1 MHTAETKPVITE
13 LHLEPSVLETY
24 YTPDAADRTV
34 EGVMELMAGLQESM
48 QAVRS
53 DWRTAAMGDRQ
64 LLEQLAAPHVERI
77 NVSRRKDHPEEPD
90 IAVSK
95 ISENFLLGLAE
106 PDWEGQMPRDTSE
119 EELQRWEDFKNEHPD
134 VADNLEDWY
143 MYHAKLHE
151 LRKDAVLMKE
161 FDEEYRGEQMAATRA
176 AAEFLRAQDRKDEIS
191 RRMASLRAKAVKMG
205 RPLTAGERRKITAWQ
220 KQLSEVDDN
229 IDIPPNSSKERFL
242 EEVTRLQ
249 VREWKRQLDSGL
261 LMTEQMQTIIDE
273 TLPAM
278 VRGEPT
284 LFVGETGGAKTAL
297 AEYMVQTY
305 FGVDPEFVSAYGDVN
320 SYQLMGK
327 QELKAEGEKMEWD
340 QIFQELKDR
349 DIDWDKLSDETRA
362 QLVVQGMRMIN
373 LPGSTESVWVP
384 GPVVRAIEGG
394 RPLILD
400 EINAMPP
407 ELLKRLNKIMQLRPG
422 DRFTV
427 QEDSGKVVE
436 VQSGFC
442 IIATANEKSKRYKG
456 VDDLSVEFQN
466 RFGANINRVRYPDYD
481 KGYDE
486 YPRENAQ
493 LAMATV
499 ATQRGELP
507 PDIDEGEF
515 ENFVRAARLS
525 QQIFSGTNGEGY
537 NQFID
542 TEKMVDDR
550 PGLEETV
557 LAPRTMVDILHK
569 VTGSYGTVSLKRACQ
584 TFLDGIKNPNDRQVM
599 HHVLEYHD
607 LLPEELLNDERI

>member
-1 MHTAETKPVITE
+1 MHTAETKPITTE

-24 YTPDAADRTV
+24 YAPDAADRTV
-34 EGVMELMAGLQESM
+34 EGVVELMTGLRESM

-119 EELQRWEDFKNEHPD
+119 EELRRWEDFKNEHPD

-151 LRKDAVLMKE
+151 LRNDTGLME
-161 FDEEYRGEQMAATRA
+161 RFDEEYRGEQMAATRA

-191 RRMASLRAKAVKMG
+191 GRMASLRAKAVKMG
-205 RPLTAGERRKITAWQ
+205 RPLTAGERRKIAAWQ
-220 KQLSEVDDN
+220 KQLSEVDEN
-229 IDIPPNSSKERFL
+229 IDIPPNSSKEQFL

-284 LFVGETGGAKTAL
+284 LFVGETGGAKTAM

-305 FGVDPEFVSAYGDVN
+305 FGVEPEFVSAYGDVN

-327 QELKAEGEKMEWD
+327 QELREENGA
-340 QIFQELKDR
+340 
-349 DIDWDKLSDETRA
+349 
-362 QLVVQGMRMIN
+362 
-373 LPGSTESVWVP
+373 SVSEFVP
-384 GPVVRAIEGG
+384 GPIIRAMEQGK
-394 RPLILD
+394 PLILD

-427 QEDSGKVVE
+427 QEDSGRVVE
-436 VQSGFC
+436 AQSGFC

-599 HHVLEYHD
+599 HHILEYHD
-607 LLPEELLNDERI
+607 LLPEEMLGDERI

>member
-1 MHTAETKPVITE
+1 MHTVETKPITTE

-24 YTPDAADRTV
+24 YAPDAADRTV
-34 EGVMELMAGLQESM
+34 EGVVELMTGLRESM

-53 DWRTAAMGDRQ
+53 DWRTAVVGDRQ

-77 NVSRRKDHPEEPD
+77 NASRRKDHPEEPD

-119 EELQRWEDFKNEHPD
+119 EELRRWEDFKNEHPD

-151 LRKDAVLMKE
+151 LRNDTRLME
-161 FDEEYRGEQMAATRA
+161 RFDEEYRGEQMAATRA

-191 RRMASLRAKAVKMG
+191 GRMASLRAKVARKG
-205 RPLTAGERRKITAWQ
+205 RPLTAGERRKIAAWQ

-273 TLPAM
+273 ALPAM
-278 VRGEPT
+278 MRGEPT

-327 QELKAEGEKMEWD
+327 QELREENGA
-340 QIFQELKDR
+340 
-349 DIDWDKLSDETRA
+349 
-362 QLVVQGMRMIN
+362 
-373 LPGSTESVWVP
+373 SVSEFVP
-384 GPVVRAIEGG
+384 GPIIRAMEQGT
-394 RPLILD
+394 PLILD

-436 VQSGFC
+436 VQPGFC

-569 VTGSYGTVSLKRACQ
+569 VAGSYGTVSLKRACQ

-599 HHVLEYHD
+599 YHILEYHD
-607 LLPEELLNDERI
+607 LLPEEMLGDERI

>member
-1 MHTAETKPVITE
+1 MHTAETKPITTE

-24 YTPDAADRTV
+24 YAPDAADRTV
-34 EGVMELMAGLQESM
+34 EGIVELMTGLRESM

-119 EELQRWEDFKNEHPD
+119 EELRRWEDFKNEHPD

-151 LRKDAVLMKE
+151 LRNDTGLME
-161 FDEEYRGEQMAATRA
+161 RFDEEYRGEQMAATRA

-191 RRMASLRAKAVKMG
+191 GRMASLRAKAVKMG
-205 RPLTAGERRKITAWQ
+205 RPLTAGERRKIAAWQ
-220 KQLSEVDDN
+220 KQLSEVDEN
-229 IDIPPNSSKERFL
+229 IDIPPNSSKEQFL

-278 VRGEPT
+278 MRGEPT
-284 LFVGETGGAKTAL
+284 LFVGETGGAKTAM

-305 FGVDPEFVSAYGDVN
+305 FGVEPEFVSAYGDVN

-327 QELKAEGEKMEWD
+327 QELREENGA
-340 QIFQELKDR
+340 
-349 DIDWDKLSDETRA
+349 
-362 QLVVQGMRMIN
+362 
-373 LPGSTESVWVP
+373 SVSEFVP
-384 GPVVRAIEGG
+384 GPIIRAMEQGK
-394 RPLILD
+394 PLILD

-427 QEDSGKVVE
+427 QEDSGRVVE

-599 HHVLEYHD
+599 HHILEYHD
-607 LLPEELLNDERI
+607 LLPEEMLGDERI

>member
-1 MHTAETKPVITE
+1 MHTAETKSTPTE
-13 LHLEPSVLETY
+13 LHFEPSVLETY
-24 YTPDAADRTV
+24 YAPDAADRTV
-34 EGVMELMAGLQESM
+34 EGVVELMTGLRESM

-53 DWRTAAMGDRQ
+53 DWRTVVAGDRQ

-90 IAVSK
+90 IAVSE

-119 EELQRWEDFKNEHPD
+119 EELQRWEGFKDEHPD

-191 RRMASLRAKAVKMG
+191 RRMASLRAKAVRMG

-320 SYQLMGK
+320 SYQLIGK
-327 QELKAEGEKMEWD
+327 QELREENGA
-340 QIFQELKDR
+340 
-349 DIDWDKLSDETRA
+349 
-362 QLVVQGMRMIN
+362 
-373 LPGSTESVWVP
+373 SVSEFVP
-384 GPVVRAIEGG
+384 GPIIRAMEQGT
-394 RPLILD
+394 PLILD
-400 EINAMPP
+400 EINAMPS

-436 VQSGFC
+436 VQPGFC

-507 PDIDEGEF
+507 PDIDEGDF

-569 VTGSYGTVSLKRACQ
+569 VAGSYGTVSLKRACQ

-599 HHVLEYHD
+599 HHILEYHD
-607 LLPEELLNDERI
+607 LLPEEMLGDERI

>member
-1 MHTAETKPVITE
+1 MHTAETKPITTE

-24 YTPDAADRTV
+24 YAPDAADRTV
-34 EGVMELMAGLQESM
+34 EGVVELMTGLRESM

-119 EELQRWEDFKNEHPD
+119 EELRRWEDFKNEHPD
-134 VADNLEDWY
+134 VADSLEDWY

-151 LRKDAVLMKE
+151 LRNDTGLME
-161 FDEEYRGEQMAATRA
+161 RFDEEYRGEQMAATRA

-191 RRMASLRAKAVKMG
+191 GRMASLRAKAVKMG
-205 RPLTAGERRKITAWQ
+205 RPLTAGERRKIAAWQ
-220 KQLSEVDDN
+220 KQLSEVDEN
-229 IDIPPNSSKERFL
+229 IDIPPNSSKEQFL

-278 VRGEPT
+278 MRGEPT
-284 LFVGETGGAKTAL
+284 LFVGETGGAKTAM

-305 FGVDPEFVSAYGDVN
+305 FGVEPEFVSAYGDVN

-327 QELKAEGEKMEWD
+327 QELREENGA
-340 QIFQELKDR
+340 
-349 DIDWDKLSDETRA
+349 
-362 QLVVQGMRMIN
+362 
-373 LPGSTESVWVP
+373 SVSEFVP
-384 GPVVRAIEGG
+384 GPIIRAMEQGK
-394 RPLILD
+394 PLILD

-427 QEDSGKVVE
+427 QEDSGRVVE

-599 HHVLEYHD
+599 HHILEYHD
-607 LLPEELLNDERI
+607 LLPEEMLGDERI

>member
-1 MHTAETKPVITE
+1 MHTAETKSTPTE
-13 LHLEPSVLETY
+13 LHFEPSVLETY
-24 YTPDAADRTV
+24 YAPDAADRTV
-34 EGVMELMAGLQESM
+34 EGVVELMTGLRESM

-53 DWRTAAMGDRQ
+53 DWRTVVAGDRQ

-119 EELQRWEDFKNEHPD
+119 EELRRWEDFKNEHPD

-151 LRKDAVLMKE
+151 LRNDTGLME
-161 FDEEYRGEQMAATRA
+161 RFDEEYRGEQMAATRA
-176 AAEFLRAQDRKDEIS
+176 AAEFLRAQDRKDAIS
-191 RRMASLRAKAVKMG
+191 RRMASLRAKAVRMG

-320 SYQLMGK
+320 SYQLIGK
-327 QELKAEGEKMEWD
+327 QELREENGA
-340 QIFQELKDR
+340 
-349 DIDWDKLSDETRA
+349 
-362 QLVVQGMRMIN
+362 
-373 LPGSTESVWVP
+373 SVSEFVP
-384 GPVVRAIEGG
+384 GPIIRAMEQGT
-394 RPLILD
+394 PLILD
-400 EINAMPP
+400 EINAMPS

-427 QEDSGKVVE
+427 QEDSGRAVE
-436 VQSGFC
+436 VQPGFC

-466 RFGANINRVRYPDYD
+466 RFGANINRVRYPDHD

-493 LAMATV
+493 LAMAAV
-499 ATQRGELP
+499 ATKRGELP
-507 PDIDEGEF
+507 PDIDEGDF

-569 VTGSYGTVSLKRACQ
+569 VAGSYGTVSLKRACQ

-599 HHVLEYHD
+599 HHILEYHD
-607 LLPEELLNDERI
+607 LLPEEMLGDERI

>member
-1 MHTAETKPVITE
+1 MKIVESKPVTTETE
-13 LHLEPSVLETY
+13 LRLEPRVSESY
-24 YTPDAADRTV
+24 YSPDMADRTV
-34 EGVMELMAGLQESM
+34 DGVVELMTGLQEAM
-48 QAVRS
+48 QAVRA
-53 DWRTAAMGDRQ
+53 DWRTAAIGDRQ
-64 LLEQLAAPHVERI
+64 TLEQLAAPHVERI
-77 NVSRRKDHPEEPD
+77 NESRRRTDLKEPD
-90 IAVSK
+90 IDVSE

-106 PDWEGQMPRDTSE
+106 PNWEEQMPRDTSE
-119 EELQRWEDFKNEHPD
+119 EELQRWEGFKDEHPD

-151 LRKDAVLMKE
+151 LRKDTGLME
-161 FDEEYRGEQMAATRA
+161 RFDKEYRGEQMAATRA
-176 AAEFLRAQDRKDEIS
+176 AAEFLRAQERKQYIS
-191 RRMASLRAKAVKMG
+191 EQMVSLRAKVAKIG
-205 RPLTAGERRKITAWQ
+205 RSLTAGERQQIAAWQ
-220 KQLSEVDDN
+220 KQLSEVDEN
-229 IDIPPNSSKERFL
+229 IDIPPNSSKEMFL

-261 LMTEQMQTIIDE
+261 LMTKQMQTIIDE

-284 LFVGETGGAKTAL
+284 LFVGETGGAKTAM

-305 FGVDPEFVSAYGDVN
+305 FGVEPEFVSAYGDVN
-320 SYQLMGK
+320 SYQLIGK
-327 QELKAEGEKMEWD
+327 QELREENGA
-340 QIFQELKDR
+340 
-349 DIDWDKLSDETRA
+349 
-362 QLVVQGMRMIN
+362 
-373 LPGSTESVWVP
+373 SVSEFMP
-384 GPVVRAIEGG
+384 GPIIRAMEQGK
-394 RPLILD
+394 PLILD

-427 QEDSGKVVE
+427 QEDSGRVVE
-436 VQSGFC
+436 VQPGFC

-507 PDIDEGEF
+507 PDIAEGDF

-525 QQIFSGTNGEGY
+525 QQIFSGINGEGY
-537 NQFID
+537 DQFID
-542 TEKMVDDR
+542 TERMVDDR

-557 LAPRTMVDILHK
+557 LAPRTVVDILHK
-569 VTGSYGTVSLKRACQ
+569 VVGSYGVVSLKRACQ
-584 TFLDGIKNPNDRQVM
+584 TFLDGVKNPNDRKVLY
-599 HHVLEYHD
+599 HILEYHD
-607 LLPEELLNDERI
+607 LLPEEMLRNTSEEAGDNEETDES

>member
-1 MHTAETKPVITE
+1 MHTAETKSTPTE
-13 LHLEPSVLETY
+13 LHFEPSVLETY
-24 YTPDAADRTV
+24 YAPDAADRTV
-34 EGVMELMAGLQESM
+34 EGVVELMTGLRESM

-53 DWRTAAMGDRQ
+53 DWRTVVAGDRQ

-90 IAVSK
+90 IAVSE

-119 EELQRWEDFKNEHPD
+119 EELQRWEGFKDEHPD

-191 RRMASLRAKAVKMG
+191 RRMASLRAKAVRMG

-320 SYQLMGK
+320 SYQLIGK
-327 QELKAEGEKMEWD
+327 QELREENGA
-340 QIFQELKDR
+340 
-349 DIDWDKLSDETRA
+349 
-362 QLVVQGMRMIN
+362 
-373 LPGSTESVWVP
+373 SVSEFVP
-384 GPVVRAIEGG
+384 GPIIRAMEQGT
-394 RPLILD
+394 PLILD
-400 EINAMPP
+400 EINAMPS

-427 QEDSGKVVE
+427 QEDSGKIVE
-436 VQSGFC
+436 VQPGFC

-507 PDIDEGEF
+507 PDIDEGDF

-569 VTGSYGTVSLKRACQ
+569 VAGSYGTVSLKRACQ
-584 TFLDGIKNPNDRQVM
+584 TFLDGIKNPNDRQVI
-599 HHVLEYHD
+599 HHILEYHD
-607 LLPEELLNDERI
+607 LLPEEMLGDERI

>member
-1 MHTAETKPVITE
+1 MKIAESKPVTTETE
-13 LHLEPSVLETY
+13 LRLEPRVSESY
-24 YTPDAADRTV
+24 YSPDMDDRTV
-34 EGVMELMAGLQESM
+34 DGVVELMTGLQESM
-48 QAVRS
+48 QAVRA
-53 DWRTAAMGDRQ
+53 DWRAAAIGDRQ
-64 LLEQLAAPHVERI
+64 LLERLGAPHIARI
-77 NVSRRKDHPEEPD
+77 NESRRRTDLEEPD
-90 IAVSK
+90 IDVSE

-106 PDWEGQMPRDTSE
+106 PNWEEQMPRDTSE
-119 EELQRWEDFKNEHPD
+119 EELQRWESFKDEHPD
-134 VADNLEDWY
+134 VADNLEEWY

-151 LRKDAVLMKE
+151 LRKDTVLMKE

-176 AAEFLRAQDRKDEIS
+176 AAEFLCAQGRKGEIS
-191 RRMASLRAKAVKMG
+191 ERMADLRARAAKTG
-205 RPLTAGERRKITAWQ
+205 RSLTAGERRKIAALQ
-220 KQLSEVDDN
+220 KQLSEVDKN
-229 IDIPPNSSKERFL
+229 IDIPPNSSKEMFL

-297 AEYMVQTY
+297 AEYMAREY
-305 FGVDPEFVSAYGDVN
+305 CGVEPEFVSAYGDVN

-327 QELKAEGEKMEWD
+327 QELREENGA
-340 QIFQELKDR
+340 
-349 DIDWDKLSDETRA
+349 
-362 QLVVQGMRMIN
+362 
-373 LPGSTESVWVP
+373 SVSEFVP
-384 GPVVRAIEGG
+384 GPIIRAMEQGK
-394 RPLILD
+394 PLILD

-436 VQSGFC
+436 VQPGFC

-493 LAMATV
+493 LAMAAV

-507 PDIDEGEF
+507 PDIDEGDF

-537 NQFID
+537 DQFID
-542 TEKMVDDR
+542 TETMVDNR

-557 LAPRTMVDILHK
+557 LAPRTMVDILRK
-569 VTGSYGTVSLKRACQ
+569 VAGSYGVVSLKRACQ
-584 TFLDGIKNPNDRQVM
+584 TFLDGIKNQNDRKVM
-599 HHVLEYHD
+599 HHIFEYHD
-607 LLPEELLNDERI
+607 LLPEEMLRKRPGLAEDDYRQRRAD

>member
-1 MHTAETKPVITE
+1 MHTAETKPITTE

-24 YTPDAADRTV
+24 YAPDAADRTV

-53 DWRTAAMGDRQ
+53 DWRTAVVGDRQ

-77 NVSRRKDHPEEPD
+77 NASRSQGYPGEPS
-90 IAVSK
+90 IAASE

-106 PDWEGQMPRDTSE
+106 PNWEEQMPRDTSE
-119 EELQRWEDFKNEHPD
+119 EELQRWEGFKNEYPD

-151 LRKDAVLMKE
+151 LRKDAVLMNE
-161 FDEEYRGEQMAATRA
+161 FDEGYRGEQMAATRA

-191 RRMASLRAKAVKMG
+191 GRMVSLRAKVARNR
-205 RPLTAGERRKITAWQ
+205 RPLTAGERRKIAAWQ

-327 QELKAEGEKMEWD
+327 QELKAEGGKMEWD
-340 QIFQELKDR
+340 QIFQG
-349 DIDWDKLSDETRA
+349 A
-362 QLVVQGMRMIN
+362 QR
-373 LPGSTESVWVP
+373 SW
-384 GPVVRAIEGG
+384 
-394 RPLILD
+394 
-400 EINAMPP
+400 
-407 ELLKRLNKIMQLRPG
+407 
-422 DRFTV
+422 
-427 QEDSGKVVE
+427 
-436 VQSGFC
+436 
-442 IIATANEKSKRYKG
+442 Y
-456 VDDLSVEFQN
+456 
-466 RFGANINRVRYPDYD
+466 
-481 KGYDE
+481 
-486 YPRENAQ
+486 
-493 LAMATV
+493 
-499 ATQRGELP
+499 
-507 PDIDEGEF
+507 
-515 ENFVRAARLS
+515 
-525 QQIFSGTNGEGY
+525 
-537 NQFID
+537 
-542 TEKMVDDR
+542 
-550 PGLEETV
+550 
-557 LAPRTMVDILHK
+557 
-569 VTGSYGTVSLKRACQ
+569 
-584 TFLDGIKNPNDRQVM
+584 
-599 HHVLEYHD
+599 
-607 LLPEELLNDERI
+607 

>member
-1 MHTAETKPVITE
+1 MHTAETKPITTE

-24 YTPDAADRTV
+24 YAPDAADRTV
-34 EGVMELMAGLQESM
+34 EGVVELMTGLRESM

-64 LLEQLAAPHVERI
+64 LLEQQAAPHVERI

-119 EELQRWEDFKNEHPD
+119 EELRRWEDFKNEHPD

-151 LRKDAVLMKE
+151 LRNDTGLME
-161 FDEEYRGEQMAATRA
+161 RFDEEYRGEQMAATRA

-191 RRMASLRAKAVKMG
+191 GRMASLRAKAVKMG
-205 RPLTAGERRKITAWQ
+205 RPLTAGERRKIAAWQ
-220 KQLSEVDDN
+220 KQLSEVDEN
-229 IDIPPNSSKERFL
+229 IDIPPNSSKEQFL

-278 VRGEPT
+278 MRGEPT
-284 LFVGETGGAKTAL
+284 LFVGETGGAKTAM

-305 FGVDPEFVSAYGDVN
+305 FGVEPEFVSAYGDVN

-327 QELKAEGEKMEWD
+327 QELREENGA
-340 QIFQELKDR
+340 
-349 DIDWDKLSDETRA
+349 
-362 QLVVQGMRMIN
+362 
-373 LPGSTESVWVP
+373 SVSEFVP
-384 GPVVRAIEGG
+384 GPIIRAMEQGK
-394 RPLILD
+394 PLILD

-427 QEDSGKVVE
+427 QEDSGRVVE

-599 HHVLEYHD
+599 HHILEYHD
-607 LLPEELLNDERI
+607 LLPEEMLGDERI

>member
-1 MHTAETKPVITE
+1 MKTVESKPVTTETE
-13 LHLEPSVLETY
+13 LRLEPRVSESY
-24 YTPDAADRTV
+24 YSPDMDDRTV
-34 EGVMELMAGLQESM
+34 DGVVELMTGLQESM
-48 QAVRS
+48 QAVRA
-53 DWRTAAMGDRQ
+53 DWRTAAIGDRQ
-64 LLEQLAAPHVERI
+64 LLERLAAPHIARI
-77 NVSRRKDHPEEPD
+77 NESRRRTDLEEPD
-90 IAVSK
+90 IDISE

-106 PDWEGQMPRDTSE
+106 PNWEEQMPRDTSE
-119 EELQRWEDFKNEHPD
+119 EELQRWEDFKDEHPD

-151 LRKDAVLMKE
+151 LRSDTGLME
-161 FDEEYRGEQMAATRA
+161 QFDEEYRGEQVAATRA
-176 AAEFLRAQDRKDEIS
+176 AAEFLRAQGRKGEIS
-191 RRMASLRAKAVKMG
+191 KRMADLRARAAKTG
-205 RPLTAGERRKITAWQ
+205 RSLTAGERRKIVAFQ
-220 KQLSEVDDN
+220 KQLSEADKN
-229 IDIPPNSSKERFL
+229 ISIPPNSSKEQFL

-278 VRGEPT
+278 MRGEPT
-284 LFVGETGGAKTAL
+284 LFVGETGGAKTAM

-327 QELKAEGEKMEWD
+327 QELREENGA
-340 QIFQELKDR
+340 
-349 DIDWDKLSDETRA
+349 
-362 QLVVQGMRMIN
+362 
-373 LPGSTESVWVP
+373 SVSEFVP
-384 GPVVRAIEGG
+384 GPIIRAMEQGK
-394 RPLILD
+394 PLILD

-422 DRFTV
+422 DRFAV

-493 LAMATV
+493 LAMAAV
-499 ATQRGELP
+499 ATKRGELP
-507 PDIDEGEF
+507 PDIDEGDF

-537 NQFID
+537 DQFID
-542 TEKMVDDR
+542 TERMVDNR

-569 VTGSYGTVSLKRACQ
+569 VVGSYGVVSLKRACQ
-584 TFLDGIKNPNDRQVM
+584 TFLDGIKNPNDRKVM
-599 HHVLEYHD
+599 HHILEYHD
-607 LLPEELLNDERI
+607 LLPEEMLRKTPEEAGDNEETDES

>member
-1 MHTAETKPVITE
+1 MHTVETKPITTE

-24 YTPDAADRTV
+24 YAPDAADRTV
-34 EGVMELMAGLQESM
+34 EGVVELMTGLRESM

-53 DWRTAAMGDRQ
+53 DWRTAVVGDRQ

-77 NVSRRKDHPEEPD
+77 NASRRKDHPEEPD

-119 EELQRWEDFKNEHPD
+119 EELRRWEDFKNEHPD

-151 LRKDAVLMKE
+151 LRNDTGLME
-161 FDEEYRGEQMAATRA
+161 RFDEEYRGEQMAATRA

-191 RRMASLRAKAVKMG
+191 GRMASLRAKVAKNG
-205 RPLTAGERRKITAWQ
+205 RPLTAGERRKIAAWQ

-249 VREWKRQLDSGL
+249 VREWKRQLDGGL

-273 TLPAM
+273 TLPAIT
-278 VRGEPT
+278 RGEPT

-305 FGVDPEFVSAYGDVN
+305 FGVNPEFVSAYGDVN

-327 QELKAEGEKMEWD
+327 QELREENGA
-340 QIFQELKDR
+340 
-349 DIDWDKLSDETRA
+349 
-362 QLVVQGMRMIN
+362 
-373 LPGSTESVWVP
+373 SVSEFVP
-384 GPVVRAIEGG
+384 GPIIRAMEQGT
-394 RPLILD
+394 PLILD

-436 VQSGFC
+436 VQPGFC

-507 PDIDEGEF
+507 PDIDEGDF

-569 VTGSYGTVSLKRACQ
+569 VAGSYGTVSLKRACQ

-599 HHVLEYHD
+599 HHILEYHD
-607 LLPEELLNDERI
+607 LLPEEMLGDERI

>member
-1 MHTAETKPVITE
+1 MHTAETKPITTE

-24 YTPDAADRTV
+24 YAPDAADRTV
-34 EGVMELMAGLQESM
+34 EGVVELMTGLQESM

-53 DWRTAAMGDRQ
+53 DWRTAVVGDRQ
-64 LLEQLAAPHVERI
+64 LLEQLAAPHIERI
-77 NVSRRKDHPEEPD
+77 NASRSQGYPGESS
-90 IAVSK
+90 IAASE

-106 PDWEGQMPRDTSE
+106 PNWEEQMPRDTSE
-119 EELQRWEDFKNEHPD
+119 EELQRWEGFKDEHPD

-151 LRKDAVLMKE
+151 LRKDAVLMNE
-161 FDEEYRGEQMAATRA
+161 FDEGYRGEQMAATRA
-176 AAEFLRAQDRKDEIS
+176 AAEFLCAQDRKDEIS
-191 RRMASLRAKAVKMG
+191 GRMASLRAKVAKNG
-205 RPLTAGERRKITAWQ
+205 RPLTAGERRKIATWQ
-220 KQLSEVDDN
+220 KQLSEIDEN
-229 IDIPPNSSKERFL
+229 IDIPPNSSKEQFL

-278 VRGEPT
+278 MRGEPT
-284 LFVGETGGAKTAL
+284 LFVGETGGAKTAM

-305 FGVDPEFVSAYGDVN
+305 FGVEPEFVSAYGDVN

-327 QELKAEGEKMEWD
+327 QELREENGA
-340 QIFQELKDR
+340 
-349 DIDWDKLSDETRA
+349 
-362 QLVVQGMRMIN
+362 
-373 LPGSTESVWVP
+373 SVSEFVP
-384 GPVVRAIEGG
+384 GPIIRAMEQGK
-394 RPLILD
+394 PLILD

-427 QEDSGKVVE
+427 QEDSGRVVE

-493 LAMATV
+493 LAMAAV

-507 PDIDEGEF
+507 PEIDEGEF

-525 QQIFSGTNGEGY
+525 QQIFSGINGEGY

-542 TEKMVDDR
+542 TEKMVDNR

-569 VTGSYGTVSLKRACQ
+569 VAGSYGTVSLKRACQ

-607 LLPEELLNDERI
+607 LLPEELLRNERI

>member
-1 MHTAETKPVITE
+1 MHTAETKPTPTE
-13 LHLEPSVLETY
+13 LHFEPSVLETY
-24 YTPDAADRTV
+24 YAPDAADRTV
-34 EGVMELMAGLQESM
+34 EGVVELMTGLRESM

-119 EELQRWEDFKNEHPD
+119 EELRRWEDFKNEHPD

-151 LRKDAVLMKE
+151 LRNDTGLME
-161 FDEEYRGEQMAATRA
+161 RFDEEYRGEQMAATRA

-191 RRMASLRAKAVKMG
+191 GRMASLRAKAVKMG

-229 IDIPPNSSKERFL
+229 IDIPANSSKEKLL
-242 EEVTRLQ
+242 EEITRLQ
-249 VREWKRQLDSGL
+249 VREWKRQLDGGL

-273 TLPAM
+273 TLPAIT
-278 VRGEPT
+278 RGEPT
-284 LFVGETGGAKTAL
+284 LFVGETGGAKTAM

-305 FGVDPEFVSAYGDVN
+305 FGVNPEFISAYGDVN

-327 QELKAEGEKMEWD
+327 QELREENGA
-340 QIFQELKDR
+340 
-349 DIDWDKLSDETRA
+349 
-362 QLVVQGMRMIN
+362 
-373 LPGSTESVWVP
+373 SVSEFVP
-384 GPVVRAIEGG
+384 GPIIRAMEQGT
-394 RPLILD
+394 PLILD

-436 VQSGFC
+436 VQPGFC

-525 QQIFSGTNGEGY
+525 QQIFSGINGEGY

-542 TEKMVDDR
+542 TEKMVDNR

-599 HHVLEYHD
+599 HHILEYHD
-607 LLPEELLNDERI
+607 LLPEEMLGDERI

>member
-1 MHTAETKPVITE
+1 MHTVETKPITTE

-53 DWRTAAMGDRQ
+53 DWRTAVVGDRQ

-77 NVSRRKDHPEEPD
+77 NASRSQGHPGEPS
-90 IAVSK
+90 IAARE

-106 PDWEGQMPRDTSE
+106 PNWEEQMPRDTSG
-119 EELQRWEDFKNEHPD
+119 EELQRWEGFKNEYPD

-151 LRKDAVLMKE
+151 LRKDAVLMNE
-161 FDEEYRGEQMAATRA
+161 FDEGYRGEQMAATRA

-191 RRMASLRAKAVKMG
+191 GRMVSLRAKVAKNG
-205 RPLTAGERRKITAWQ
+205 RPLTAGERRKIAAWQ
-220 KQLSEVDDN
+220 KQLSEVDEN
-229 IDIPPNSSKERFL
+229 IDIPPNSSKEQFL

-278 VRGEPT
+278 MRGEPT
-284 LFVGETGGAKTAL
+284 LFVGETGGAKTAM

-305 FGVDPEFVSAYGDVN
+305 FGVEPEFVSAYGDVN

-327 QELKAEGEKMEWD
+327 QELREENGA
-340 QIFQELKDR
+340 
-349 DIDWDKLSDETRA
+349 
-362 QLVVQGMRMIN
+362 
-373 LPGSTESVWVP
+373 SVSEFVP
-384 GPVVRAIEGG
+384 GPIIRAMEQGK
-394 RPLILD
+394 PLILD
-400 EINAMPP
+400 EINAMPS

-436 VQSGFC
+436 VQPGFC

-466 RFGANINRVRYPDYD
+466 RFGANINRVRYPDHD

-493 LAMATV
+493 LAMAAV
-499 ATQRGELP
+499 ATKRGELP
-507 PDIDEGEF
+507 PEIDEGEF

-525 QQIFSGTNGEGY
+525 QQIFSGINGEGY
-537 NQFID
+537 SQFID
-542 TEKMVDDR
+542 TEKMVDNR

-569 VTGSYGTVSLKRACQ
+569 VAGSYGTVSLKRACQ

-607 LLPEELLNDERI
+607 LLPEEMLRNTSEEAGDNEETDES